1 MKSRAVGK
9 TQKRG
14 SGGDVKRRLE
24 DDPGE
29 KFQRKVDD
37 DDGFKAFRNLHNIR
51 PGGRR
56 EK

>member
-14 SGGDVKRRLE
+14 GGGDVKKRLE

-37 DDGFKAFRNLHNIR
+37 GFKAFCNLHNIR